1 MIEIRSATLDDAA
14 GLNAVY
20 NPVIR
25 ESVATFE
32 IEEHDD
38 IVRRSWI
45 ADRLGNPRHPI
56 FVGVAPDGEI
66 LGFANASRFD
76 ERRGYDLSVKVSVF
90 LAPAARGAGLGGR
103 LYSALMPVLAAAGVH
118 RAYAGIVPPNP
129 ASEALHIRFGFRHVA
144 TLDEVGRK
152 FDRFLSVMWFEK
164 RF

>member
-1 MIEIRSATLDDAA
+1 MIKIRPATLNDAA

-20 NPVIR
+20 NPFIR
-25 ESVATFE
+25 DSDATFE
-32 IEEHDD
+32 TQEYDD
-38 IVRRSWI
+38 IARRSWI
-45 ADRLGNPRHPI
+45 DDRMKNPRHPI
-56 FVGVAPDGEI
+56 FVGVAPSGEI

-103 LYSALMPVLAAAGVH
+103 LYGALMPALSAAGVH
-118 RAYAGIVPPNP
+118 RAYALIVPPNL
-129 ASEALHIRFGFRHVA
+129 ASEALHIRFGFQHVA

-152 FDRFLSVMWFEK
+152 FERFLSVMWFEK